1 MTKTD
6 TPDLP
11 LDYATVI
18 SDWDFKQLL
27 DVYKHSL
34 SASDGLPPY
43 AQARIINLL
52 TLRLVRTQRKLCL
65 WVSVETPGE
74 WYLNEIKRL
83 VKYRLPTAILPT
95 DEIPK
100 HYNQFR
106 HDEYRLY
113 PSNAKRPR
121 LSYRNN
127 TGDPELKGGLLSVLR
142 TLARMN
148 TAHTIEIASLT
159 GYSKTHVRGLLKTL
173 QAKKLIHW
181 ERIGKY
187 DGWKITNTGL
197 RAAQRSWNVPKG
209 VHFAQYRKE
218 FRYAGE
224 RHRRTA
230 RMWRAWLETAYQAEI
245 WACWTEV
252 PVQRGIPDA
261 LAWGCVGNREYLS
274 WLEVDTGH
282 SSKKVMRSRYGGRLK
297 HIYNHNLEW
306 NLPIIFCIMGP
317 PWVVEYFPRC
327 IPRLY
332 PSIAMIG
339 HDWRNF
345 GILPAYIFGDWN
357 DDLKITT
364 NQRKNSS
371 TGKLP
376 FDPTQYPPKPK
387 AVKPVKPRK
396 PKSRKEPFSKWG
408 EYDDWI
414 RDYHEE

>member
-1 MTKTD
+1 MTD
-6 TPDLP
+6 TPILP
-11 LDYATVI
+11 LEYIGVI
-18 SDWDFKQLL
+18 YESIWSFPFDI
-27 DVYKHSL
+27 YKHYL
-34 SASDGLPPY
+34 SAKDGLPPY
-43 AQARIINLL
+43 SQARIIDLL
-52 TLRLVRTQRKLCL
+52 SLKLSHTKCRVCL
-65 WVSVETPGE
+65 WIAVDAPGT
-74 WYLNEIKRL
+74 WFLSEIKRL
-83 VKYRLPTAILPT
+83 IKYRIPTIILPAGESKPNDFT
-95 DEIPK
+95 LFRSNTYWAYPAR
-100 HYNQFR
+100 NQRFFVSKPG
-106 HDEYRLY
+106 E
-113 PSNAKRPR
+113 
-121 LSYRNN
+121 
-127 TGDPELKGGLLSVLR
+127 TGDDELKGSLLSTLR
-142 TLARMN
+142 TLARMD
-148 TAHTIEIASLT
+148 TAHTIEIASMT
-159 GYSKTHVRGLLKTL
+159 GVSKTYVRGLLKKS
-173 QAKKLIHW
+173 QEKKLVHW

-187 DGWKITNTGL
+187 DGWKITNSGT
-197 RAAQRSWNVPKG
+197 RAAHRSWNIPKG
-209 VHFAQYRKE
+209 AHFAPYRKE

-230 RMWRAWLETAYQAEI
+230 RMWRSWLETAYQAEI

-261 LAWGCVGNREYLS
+261 LAWGCIGNREYLF

-297 HIYNHNLEW
+297 QIYNHSLEW
-306 NLPIIFCIMGP
+306 NLPIVFCMMGP

-357 DDLKITT
+357 DDLKTT
-364 NQRKNSS
+364 MSQRKNAEA
-371 TGKLP
+371 GKLS

-408 EYDDWI
+408 DYDDWI